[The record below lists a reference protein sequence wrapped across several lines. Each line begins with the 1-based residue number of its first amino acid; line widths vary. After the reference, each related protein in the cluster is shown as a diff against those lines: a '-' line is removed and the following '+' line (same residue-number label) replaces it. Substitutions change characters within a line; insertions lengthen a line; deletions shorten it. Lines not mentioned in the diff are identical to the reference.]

1 MATDKEG
8 TEKGPP
14 KTSRIHA
21 IVHGRVQGVFFRAF
35 TQQNAHRL
43 NLKGWVRNRA
53 EGTVEVVAEGPTEDL
68 IDFENALNTGPPGSK
83 VDKVDLTKKPSTGEF
98 AHFTIKPTLW

>member
-1 MATDKEG
+1 METKKEE
-8 TEKGPP
+8 TQKGPP

-21 IVHGRVQGVFFRAF
+21 IIHGRVQGVFFRAF

-53 EGTVEVVAEGPTEDL
+53 DGTVEVVAEGLTDDL
-68 IDFENALNTGPPGSK
+68 IEFERSLNAGPPGSR
-83 VDKVDLTKKPSTGEF
+83 VDKVELTKEVSTGEF
-98 AHFTIKPTLW
+98 EYFIIKPTLW

>member
-1 MATDKEG
+1 MT
-8 TEKGPP
+8 TEKEEKENP
-14 KTSRIHA
+14 KTSRIHV

-53 EGTVEVVAEGPTEDL
+53 EGTVEVVAEGLTDDL
-68 IDFENALNTGPPGSK
+68 TDFEKVLKTGPPGSK
-83 VDKVDLTKKPSTGEF
+83 VDKIESTKKASTGEF
-98 AHFTIKPTLW
+98 EHFTIKPTLW